1 MVVASKPK
9 GMLRTK
15 IKASAISNL
24 TDARYFAAFEVE
36 WLGFQLDPAGEH
48 YLQPQVVKAIRE
60 WVDGV
65 KIVGEFEMQSAA
77 DIQTAMEVL
86 QLDAVQVG
94 MLTTVETLIELQSQ
108 RPVMKEVI
116 VETGTE
122 MADLQD
128 ILDQFA
134 PHCAW
139 FLLNFDKNGISWEQ
153 LQAVLPG
160 LQLRDVQSLC
170 AQYPILLSLDMKPE
184 ALPEVMDTLS
194 PAGFSFSGGE
204 EEKVGYKSFDEL
216 DELLEQLIIEE

>member
-1 MVVASKPK
+1 
-9 GMLRTK
+9 MLRTK
-15 IKASAISNL
+15 VKASAINNL

-48 YLQPQVVKAIRE
+48 YVQPQVVKAIRE

-77 DIQTAMEVL
+77 EIQTAMEML

-94 MLTTVETLIELQSQ
+94 MLTTVETLIELQSP
-108 RPVMKEVI
+108 RPVIKEIV
-116 VETGTE
+116 VETGTGP
-122 MADLQD
+122 ADLQE
-128 ILDQFA
+128 ILDPFV

-139 FLLNFDKNGISWEQ
+139 FLLNFDKNGISWNQ
-153 LQAVLPG
+153 LQAGLPG

-170 AQYPILLSLDMKPE
+170 AQYPVLLSLDLTPDE
-184 ALPEVMDTLS
+184 LPVVMDTLS
-194 PAGFSFSGGE
+194 PAGFSFAGGE

-216 DELLEQLIIEE
+216 DELLEQLIVEE

>member
-1 MVVASKPK
+1 
-9 GMLRTK
+9 MLHTK

-36 WLGFQLDPAGEH
+36 WLGFQLDPAAEH
-48 YLQPQVVKAIRE
+48 YVQPQVVKAIRE

-77 DIQTAMEVL
+77 DIQTAMDML

-94 MLTTVETLIELQSQ
+94 MLTPAETLIELRSQ
-108 RPVMKEVI
+108 QPVIKEIVI
-116 VETGTE
+116 ETNSSIT
-122 MADLQD
+122 DLQEMMD
-128 ILDQFA
+128 LFA

-139 FLLNFDKNGISWEQ
+139 FLLNFDKNGISWDQ
-153 LQAVLPG
+153 LQMGLPD

-170 AQYPILLSLDMKPE
+170 AQYPILLSLDLKPE
-184 ALPEVMDTLS
+184 ALPQVMDQLS
-194 PAGFSFSGGE
+194 PAGFSFTGGE